1 MRSLI
6 SHQKQLW
13 LPAIEIQQKR
23 QELYL
28 LKTVPER
35 IIKSKNP
42 SSWKWLDL
50 EITLVPI
57 PNPFEK
63 KCRTLSF
70 NFHDFK
76 SKVDSTRPQ
85 YNVYES
91 FWQTYAES
99 PYAGDF
105 NAEWVFFKHN
115 SRGQKVTGC

>member
-28 LKTVPER
+28 LKIAPER
-35 IIKSKNP
+35 IIKNKNP
-42 SSWKWLDL
+42 SSTVWKWLDF

-63 KCRTLSF
+63 MSNPVL
-70 NFHDFK
+70 
-76 SKVDSTRPQ
+76 
-85 YNVYES
+85 
-91 FWQTYAES
+91 
-99 PYAGDF
+99 
-105 NAEWVFFKHN
+105 
-115 SRGQKVTGC
+115 